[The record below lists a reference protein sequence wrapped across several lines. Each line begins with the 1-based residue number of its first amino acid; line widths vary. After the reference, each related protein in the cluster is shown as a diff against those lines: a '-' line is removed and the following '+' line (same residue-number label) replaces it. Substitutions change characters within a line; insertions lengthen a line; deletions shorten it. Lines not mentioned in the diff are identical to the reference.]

1 MLCAPLPGFALAVI
15 ALAAPPWAGERAA
28 KQEEAARDQGA
39 FVTAFS
45 RCKARSELLWRLS
58 CVALSSVAWLFRL
71 CQGLF
76 ARVLSSAPDQRG
88 LPVLFA
94 Q

>member
-45 RCKARSELLWRLS
+45 RCKARSELLWRLF
-58 CVALSSVAWLFRL
+58 AMAWRSYR
-71 CQGLF
+71 GI
-76 ARVLSSAPDQRG
+76 PDPTPP
-88 LPVLFA
+88 LA
-94 Q
+94 EA